1 MSNYN
6 ITLKKT
12 LLHLRKICIHKY
24 WVARYCFK
32 CGLYWQGITHDLSKL
47 SWTEFWESVRYYQG
61 DSSPINEAKKD
72 KGYSLAWQHHKGH
85 NPHHYE
91 HWTDNYDSETT
102 CIAMP
107 YKYAVELIC
116 DWIGAGRAYQ
126 SKDFTY
132 KGEYEYVYNKL
143 KAAKMHPNTKDFI
156 GFIFENLAICEKD
169 RIKED
174 FVLHEEILKKTYY
187 EFNK

>member
-1 MSNYN
+1 MNSYN
-6 ITLKKT
+6 ITLRKT
-12 LLHLRKICIHKY
+12 LLHLWKICIHKY
-24 WVARYCFK
+24 YVARYCFK

-47 SWTEFWESVRYYQG
+47 SWTEFWESVRYFQG

-72 KGYSLAWQHHKGH
+72 KGYSLAWQHHKGR

-91 HWTDNYDSETT
+91 YWTDNYDSGIT
-102 CIAMP
+102 CIRMP

-126 SKDFTY
+126 GKDFTY
-132 KGEYEYVYNKL
+132 ANEYRYVYNKL
-143 KAAKMHPNTKDFI
+143 RTAKIHDDTKDFI
-156 GFIFENLAICEKD
+156 NFIFEHLAMYEND
-169 RIKED
+169 GIKKS
-174 FVLHEEILKKTYY
+174 FLLNKKTLKIIYQ